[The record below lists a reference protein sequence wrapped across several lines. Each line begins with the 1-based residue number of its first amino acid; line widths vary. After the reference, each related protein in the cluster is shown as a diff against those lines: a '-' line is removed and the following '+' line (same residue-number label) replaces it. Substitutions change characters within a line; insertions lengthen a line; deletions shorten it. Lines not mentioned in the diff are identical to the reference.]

1 MVTLKLINIANS
13 EILNEESFTEEEIG
27 EAQHRWQMQVELYK
41 IDSINARLEVIRPEP
56 EPE

>member
-1 MVTLKLINIANS
+1 MITLKLINIANS

-27 EAQHRWQMQVELYK
+27 EAQHRWQMQIEVYK
-41 IDSINARLEVIRPEP
+41 MEGIDARLEVIQSEP